1 MNITVEDVP
10 NPTPIGYNP
19 PNLPNPSNHQNCH
32 SPTQSAGDDHVAKSG
47 QDPGNIPT
55 PLCTIVSPSISISFS
70 FSLGLCMSLSLYI
83 SPSLYICIYI
93 YILYTYLSFSLS
105 LSLFV
110 CIYIY
115 IHKHTHTNVCMEMY
129 LHMHLHTCICMHAGM
144 QVWAI
149 PDQEHVA
156 FPSHFP
162 TYLYYTLSLSLFSC
176 FPLYLYFI
184 YPYPPLAFYFYTSS
198 QLCVMYIYICMYM
211 YMYMYM
217 YVCTYVYIY
226 IYIHMIYIYI
236 YMSIDVHI
244 HTQCCVYVS
253 ASVSV
258 CTYGRLHV
266 SRYRP
271 PLIGGIW
278 HTHLTSP
285 MSPQQMHV
293 THPSPL
299 QIVALPWPMKL
310 GIVDLTSLWHLTK
323 LQWSVWPRCIKWI
336 AIILSVKVMNTYTY
350 STHC

>member
-1 MNITVEDVP
+1 MS
-10 NPTPIGYNP
+10 PIP
-19 PNLPNPSNHQNCH
+19 PLSDTIPRISPIHSILKIGTARHRVQGTTTWQNQVK
-32 SPTQSAGDDHVAKSG
+32 T
-47 QDPGNIPT
+47 
-55 PLCTIVSPSISISFS
+55 LEISQP
-70 FSLGLCMSLSLYI
+70 LYI
-83 SPSLYICIYI
+83 QSSPPPSR
-93 YILYTYLSFSLS
+93 SLS
-105 LSLFV
+105 LSLLVSVCLSLSTSLSIYVYIYYIYTYLSLSLSLSFSFRMHIHV
-110 CIYIY
+110 YTWAHTLMCVWKCICICICIHVYVCMQVCKYEPSLIRSMLHSHLTSPRISTILSLSLYSVVSLSISTLSIPIHPLPFIFTQVVSYVLCIYIY
-115 IHKHTHTNVCMEMY
+115 V
-129 LHMHLHTCICMHAGM
+129 CIC
-144 QVWAI
+144 I
-149 PDQEHVA
+149 C
-156 FPSHFP
+156 
-162 TYLYYTLSLSLFSC
+162 T
-176 FPLYLYFI
+176 
-184 YPYPPLAFYFYTSS
+184 
-198 QLCVMYIYICMYM
+198 CMYAPM
-211 YMYMYM
+211 Y
-217 YVCTYVYIY
+217 TYIY
-226 IYIHMIYIYI
+226 IYIYTWYIYI